1 MRRSIALFCAALMLS
16 ALAPAAAQ
24 DGESPMLLNDA
35 TPSIQVD
42 VQLPPD
48 STGAVGLDF
57 TGAEV
62 QLLDAS
68 GRVVFAARDRRL
80 HGLQL
85 NLAPNSGA
93 HTLIVQR
100 LPGVSEALVRLHSDP
115 DLSWQGQAQPT
126 TSMAITLGQQHDL
139 PISHAQPGGSIGV
152 RIPQAAT
159 GVLGVRFEGLSA
171 AAQLS
176 DSAGQMLAASGSG
189 HIDGLNVLLDAG
201 AYVWTMAGDNA
212 ATDAT
217 ASVRV
222 LPAAE
227 AGFSVLEA
235 PLPPAAQPAAQTA
248 CTAIV
253 NLSAVNLRSGPG
265 LDYSVLGYGVYGQA
279 MAVGG
284 RNPGGDWLLVSVTG
298 GSAWVMGTGVQTQG
312 DCAAVQV
319 FGDEPS
325 VQPSGAAGSTS
336 AGREAHESEVEE
348 HGERE
353 DD

>member
-1 MRRSIALFCAALMLS
+1 MKRLIALFCAALMLT

-24 DGESPMLLNDA
+24 EGETPILLNDA

-62 QLLDAS
+62 RLLDDR
-68 GRVVFAARDRRL
+68 GRVVFAARDQRL

-115 DLSWQGQAQPT
+115 DLLWQGQAQT
-126 TSMAITLGQQHDL
+126 TASQAITLGQQHDL
-139 PISHAQPGGSIGV
+139 PISHAQPGGSVGV
-152 RIPQAAT
+152 RIPQADT
-159 GVLGVRFEGLSA
+159 GVLGARFEGLTA
-171 AAQLS
+171 AVQLT
-176 DSAGQMLAASGSG
+176 DSAGQMMAASGAG
-189 HIDGLNVLLDAG
+189 HIDGLNLLLDGG

-212 ATDAT
+212 TADAA

-222 LPAAE
+222 LHSAD

-235 PLPPAAQPAAQTA
+235 PLPAAQAAVQTA
-248 CTAIV
+248 CTATV

-298 GSAWVMGTGVQTQG
+298 GSAWVMGTGVQMQG
-312 DCAAVQV
+312 ECTALQV
-319 FGDEPS
+319 FGDGAS

-336 AGREAHESEVEE
+336 AGREAHESEVED
-348 HGERE
+348 HGDSE